1 MQGVWGQRGWVS
13 GALALTLPAP
23 DAGQGGG
30 HGMAAW
36 AAEAARGS
44 STGAGSSGCL
54 RSDWCGERIP
64 RPFFAQR
71 SLPFPSFSSFSPSQ
85 SLHRPLASSRKCTCD
100 NSPRSHSNHPV
111 AETQEKARGRGRE
124 AREGERR
131 AKKRKGRHR
140 RARKTGKG
148 KSNADLKYSTTVM

>member
-1 MQGVWGQRGWVS
+1 M
-13 GALALTLPAP
+13 
-23 DAGQGGG
+23 
-30 HGMAAW
+30 
-36 AAEAARGS
+36 S
-44 STGAGSSGCL
+44 SCCVYACACVLFLFTGCVELSFSSFVL
-54 RSDWCGERIP
+54 IIPRRSTCRIP